1 MADSD
6 YLLVIDV
13 GNTNTKVGVA
23 RNGQL
28 MESYVLPT
36 TVRET
41 SDTFGLKI
49 FELCRHLRISP
60 VRFKAWLVSSVVP
73 PVNTLIKQAGERYS
87 RCPVFLVP
95 EDIGLPL
102 TNAYANPNEVGAD
115 RLVTAFA
122 ARKLFDTPGL
132 IVIDF
137 GTATTVECVQ
147 GWTYQ
152 GGLICPGVLSSL
164 QALGGKTAKLPRV
177 GLEVKSLSLCIGDS
191 TETSMKHGFV
201 FGFAAMIEGLCTRLR
216 AQLDGEVTVVA
227 TGGFAATLEPV
238 CSCLDVVQ
246 RELLLQGLI
255 WASEGY
261 ISARA

>member
-6 YLLVIDV
+6 YLLAIDV

-23 RNGQL
+23 RGGEL
-28 MESYVLPT
+28 MESFVLPT
-36 TVRET
+36 NVRET

-60 VRFKAWLVSSVVP
+60 GRFKAWLVSSVVP
-73 PVNTLIKQAGERYS
+73 PVNSLIRQAGERYS
-87 RCPVFLVP
+87 RCPVLFVP
-95 EDIGLPL
+95 EDIELPL
-102 TNAYANPNEVGAD
+102 TNAYANPQEVGAD

-164 QALGGKTAKLPRV
+164 HALGGKTAKLPRID
-177 GLEVKSLSLCIGDS
+177 LEVRRQTVCIGDS
-191 TETSMKHGFV
+191 TVTSMKHGFV
-201 FGFAAMIEGLCTRLR
+201 FGFAAMIEGLCSRLR
-216 AQLDGEVTVVA
+216 ATLEGQVTIVA

-255 WASEGY
+255 WASEEQG
-261 ISARA
+261 SSS

>member
-1 MADSD
+1 MADSEHH
-6 YLLVIDV
+6 LVIDV

-23 RNGQL
+23 RNRQL
-28 MESYVLPT
+28 LESFVLPT
-36 TVRET
+36 TVRDT

-60 VRFKAWLVSSVVP
+60 NRFQSWLVSSVVP
-73 PVNTLIKQAGERYS
+73 PVNSLVRQAGERYS
-87 RCPVFLVP
+87 GCPVYFVP

-102 TNAYANPNEVGAD
+102 TNAYANPQEVGAD

-137 GTATTVECVQ
+137 GTATTVECIQ
-147 GWTYQ
+147 GWTYK

-164 QALGGKTAKLPRV
+164 QALGGKTAKLPRID
-177 GLEVKSLSLCIGDS
+177 LEVTRRSVCIGDS
-191 TETSMKHGFV
+191 TVTSMKHGFV
-201 FGFAAMIEGLCTRLR
+201 FGFAAMIEGLCSRLR
-216 AQLDGEVTVVA
+216 LSLEGEVTVVA
-227 TGGFAATLEPV
+227 TGGFASTLEPV

-255 WASEGY
+255 WASEGQGP
-261 ISARA
+261 ATA